1 MDCEAYQADLPD
13 LLYGELEADARPVV
27 EAHRRGCA
35 ACDALTRELEA
46 VKGALPPLRPP
57 PLLAARLKLA
67 ARDELLDR
75 GAPSFAPAAPEPATL
90 RVVSAVVLAACV
102 GLVGFALGTAW
113 RPAATAPEPGVLR
126 PPGAPAELPPAPDW
140 AEPEPTRPP
149 PRAAPRSPDAWQRV
163 LFDSAANLRRQGE
176 TRQALEFFRRARAV
190 APEGPLA
197 AAAMVGE
204 AEALLRMGEA
214 AEAARLLEEARRGIL
229 GGRLAGGPGLLQRIA
244 ELTAETERR

>member
-13 LLYGELEADARPVV
+13 LLYGELDPDARPGV
-27 EAHRRGCA
+27 EAHRRGCD

-46 VKGALPPLRPP
+46 VKGALPAVRPP

-75 GAPSFAPAAPEPATL
+75 GAPTFAPPPRDPATL
-90 RVVSAVVLAACV
+90 RLVSALVLAGCV
-102 GLVGFALGTAW
+102 GLVGFALGVSW
-113 RPAATAPEPGVLR
+113 RPAPPDPGPGLLRAPGTPTEVPT
-126 PPGAPAELPPAPDW
+126 PPDW

-149 PRAAPRSPDAWQRV
+149 PRVAPRSPEAWQRV
-163 LFDSAANLRRQGE
+163 LFDTAASQRQQGD

-204 AEALLRMGEA
+204 AEALLRLGARGEA
-214 AEAARLLEEARRGIL
+214 AGLLEEARRGIL

-244 ELTAETERR
+244 ELAAEAGG